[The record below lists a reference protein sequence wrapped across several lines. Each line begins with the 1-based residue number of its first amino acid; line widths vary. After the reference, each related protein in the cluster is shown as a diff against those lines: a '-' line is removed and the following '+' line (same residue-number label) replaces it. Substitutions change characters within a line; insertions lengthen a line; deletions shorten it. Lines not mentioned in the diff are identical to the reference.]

1 MRASVHAIVMTN
13 VAFLLTNK
21 GAVEQVSAKL
31 RKQNFSV
38 GANTDTSLV
47 WNLLEQQTWQTF
59 LVSAVF
65 VVCSAMLTREKNC
78 AGKAKHGRGIC
89 CSPDGRTIDLQ
100 S

>member
-1 MRASVHAIVMTN
+1 MRASVHAIGVTN
-13 VAFLLTNK
+13 VASLLTNK
-21 GAVEQVSAKL
+21 GAVEEVSAKL

-38 GANTDTSLV
+38 GANTDTSFA

-65 VVCSAMLTREKNC
+65 VVCSAILIREKMLL
-78 AGKAKHGRGIC
+78 KSGRAME
-89 CSPDGRTIDLQ
+89 SKRY